1 MAATYYE
8 ATARTTLEAAPLD
21 GSARADFAVVGGG
34 LTGLSAAWHAA
45 RAGLSVVLLERGAI
59 GDGASGRNGGQV
71 HIGMRRDQRWLEARL
86 GEAAARDLWRIAQD
100 ARRAL
105 MTTIAD
111 EGIDCGWRPGLL
123 HLDHKARFVAGTRA
137 HVEWMRTRYGDES
150 ARFVDREEAR
160 ALVNSRDYH
169 GGVYSEDGGQL
180 NPLDLT
186 RGIAR
191 AAQRAGA
198 RLHPD
203 SAATRLDKGAD
214 GWRIATPRGEVTAQR
229 VLLAGNGYLGA
240 LEPATAAHV
249 APLNNYIAVTEP
261 LGAAAAGLIREPIGV
276 SDSRAVTY
284 YFRRTPDDRLLF
296 GGGEGYARS
305 LPADVGAQVRPHLTR
320 IFPQLKDVRLDHAW
334 GGTLAVTA
342 SRMPF
347 VREVAPGL
355 TAIGGYSGMGVV
367 LAPYFGQ
374 LLAEALTRGSTD
386 FAALTRIP
394 ARPFPGGPM
403 LARPLL
409 VMALWLLALKD
420 RL

>member
-1 MAATYYE
+1 VAATYYQ
-8 ATARTTLEAAPLD
+8 ATARTILEAAPLD
-21 GSARADFAVVGGG
+21 GSARADLAIVGGG
-34 LTGLSAAWHAA
+34 LTGVSAAYHAA
-45 RAGLSVVLLERGAI
+45 RAGLSVLLLEQGAI

-71 HIGMRRDQRWLEARL
+71 HPGMRRDQRWLEERL
-86 GEAAARDLWRIAQD
+86 GEAAGRYLWRIAQD
-100 ARRAL
+100 ARAAL
-105 MTTIAD
+105 MATIA
-111 EGIDCGWRPGLL
+111 EERIDCGWRPGLL
-123 HLDHKARFVAGTRA
+123 HLDHKARHVPGSRA
-137 HVEWMRTRYGDES
+137 HVAWMRERYGDES
-150 ARFVDREEAR
+150 LRFVDRDEAR
-160 ALVNSRDYH
+160 HLVASDGYH
-169 GGVYSEDGGQL
+169 GGIYDRDGGQL

-198 RLHPD
+198 ALHLETP
-203 SAATRLDKGAD
+203 ATAVTKAAD
-214 GWRIATPRGEVTAQR
+214 GWRINTPRGTVTAAR
-229 VLLAGNGYLGA
+229 VLLAGNGYLGG
-240 LEPATAAHV
+240 LEPTYAAHV

-261 LGAAAAGLIREPIGV
+261 LGTRAVELIREPIGV

-296 GGGEGYARS
+296 GGGEGYAQS
-305 LPADVGAQVRPHLTR
+305 MPADVGAQVRPHLLR
-320 IFPQLKDVRLDHAW
+320 IFPQLRDVRFDYAW

-347 VREVAPGL
+347 VREIAPGL

-367 LAPYFGQ
+367 LAPYFGR

-386 FAALTRIP
+386 FATLTRIP
-394 ARPFPGGPM
+394 ARAFPGGRR

-409 VMALWLLALKD
+409 VAALWLLALND

>member
-1 MAATYYE
+1 MAATYYH
-8 ATARTTLEAAPLD
+8 ATARTMLEAHPLD
-21 GSARADFAVVGGG
+21 GSARADLAIVGGG
-34 LTGLSAAWHAA
+34 LTGVSAACHAA
-45 RAGLSVVLLERGAI
+45 RAGLSVLLLEQGAI

-71 HIGMRRDQRWLEARL
+71 HPGMRRDQRWLQDRL

-100 ARRAL
+100 ARAAL
-105 MTTIAD
+105 MATIA
-111 EGIDCGWRPGLL
+111 EERIDCGWRPGLL
-123 HLDHKARFVAGTRA
+123 HLDHKARYVADSRA
-137 HVEWMRTRYGDES
+137 HVAWMRERYGDES
-150 ARFVDREEAR
+150 LRFIDRDEAR
-160 ALVNSRDYH
+160 HLVASDGYH
-169 GGVYSEDGGQL
+169 GGIYDRDGGQL

-198 RLHPD
+198 ALRPETP
-203 SAATRLDKGAD
+203 ATAVTRAAD
-214 GWRIATPRGEVTAQR
+214 GWRIDTPRGMVTAAR
-229 VLLAGNGYLGA
+229 VLLAGNGYLGR
-240 LEPATAAHV
+240 LEPTYAAHV

-261 LGAAAAGLIREPIGV
+261 LGTRAAELIREPIGV

-296 GGGEGYARS
+296 GGGEGYAQS
-305 LPADVGAQVRPHLTR
+305 MPADVGAQVRPHLLR
-320 IFPQLKDVRLDHAW
+320 IFPQLRDVRFDYAW

-347 VREVAPGL
+347 VREIAPGL

-367 LAPYFGQ
+367 LAPYLGR
-374 LLAEALTRGSTD
+374 LLAEALTRGNAD
-386 FAALTRIP
+386 FATLARVP
-394 ARPFPGGPM
+394 ARAFPGGRV

-409 VMALWLLALKD
+409 VAALWLLALKD

>member
-1 MAATYYE
+1 VAATYYQ
-8 ATARTTLEAAPLD
+8 ATARTILEAAPLD
-21 GSARADFAVVGGG
+21 GSARADLAIVGGG
-34 LTGLSAAWHAA
+34 LTGVSAAYHAA
-45 RAGLSVVLLERGAI
+45 RAGLSVLLLEQGAI

-71 HIGMRRDQRWLEARL
+71 HPGMRRDQRWLEGRL

-100 ARRAL
+100 ARAAL
-105 MTTIAD
+105 MATIA
-111 EGIDCGWRPGLL
+111 EERIDCGWRPGLL
-123 HLDHKARFVAGTRA
+123 HLDHKARHVPESRA
-137 HVEWMRTRYGDES
+137 HVAWMRERYGDES
-150 ARFVDREEAR
+150 LRFVDRDEAR
-160 ALVNSRDYH
+160 HLVASNDYH
-169 GGVYSEDGGQL
+169 GGIYDRDGGQL

-198 RLHPD
+198 ALHSETP
-203 SAATRLDKGAD
+203 ATAVTRAAD
-214 GWRIATPRGEVTAQR
+214 GWRIDTPRGTVTAAR
-229 VLLAGNGYLGA
+229 VLLAGNGYLGG
-240 LEPATAAHV
+240 LEPTYAAHV

-261 LGAAAAGLIREPIGV
+261 LGTRAVELIREPIGV

-296 GGGEGYARS
+296 GGGEGYAQS
-305 LPADVGAQVRPHLTR
+305 MPADVGAQVRPHLLR
-320 IFPQLKDVRLDHAW
+320 IFPQLRDVRFDYAW

-347 VREVAPGL
+347 VREIAPGL

-367 LAPYFGQ
+367 LAPYFGR

-386 FAALTRIP
+386 FATLTRIP
-394 ARPFPGGPM
+394 ARAFPGGRR

-409 VMALWLLALKD
+409 VAALWLLALND

>member
-1 MAATYYE
+1 M
-8 ATARTTLEAAPLD
+8 LEAHPLD
-21 GSARADFAVVGGG
+21 GSARADLAIVGGG
-34 LTGLSAAWHAA
+34 LTGVSAAYHAA
-45 RAGLSVVLLERGAI
+45 RAGLSVLLLEQGAI

-71 HIGMRRDQRWLEARL
+71 HPGMRRDQRWLEDRL

-100 ARRAL
+100 ARAAL
-105 MTTIAD
+105 MATIA
-111 EGIDCGWRPGLL
+111 EERIDCGWRPGLL
-123 HLDHKARFVAGTRA
+123 HLDHKARHVPESRA
-137 HVEWMRTRYGDES
+137 HVAWMRERYWDES
-150 ARFVDREEAR
+150 LRFVDRDEAR
-160 ALVNSRDYH
+160 HLVASNDYH
-169 GGVYSEDGGQL
+169 GGIYDRDGGQL

-198 RLHPD
+198 ALHPET
-203 SAATRLDKGAD
+203 SATAVTRAAD
-214 GWRIATPRGEVTAQR
+214 GWRIDTPRGTVTAAR
-229 VLLAGNGYLGA
+229 VLLAGNGYLGG
-240 LEPATAAHV
+240 LEPTCAAHV

-261 LGAAAAGLIREPIGV
+261 LGTRAAELIREPIGV

-296 GGGEGYARS
+296 GGGEGYAQS
-305 LPADVGAQVRPHLTR
+305 MPADVGAQVRPHLLR
-320 IFPQLKDVRLDHAW
+320 IFPQLRDVRFDYAW

-347 VREVAPGL
+347 VREIAPGL

-367 LAPYFGQ
+367 LAPYFGR
-374 LLAEALTRGSTD
+374 LLADALTRGSTD
-386 FAALTRIP
+386 FATLTRIP
-394 ARPFPGGPM
+394 ARAFPGGRG

-409 VMALWLLALKD
+409 VATLWLLALKD